1 MTIKCAVNFH
11 IWLDN
16 YYRELT
22 QRTKM
27 RSCLLSLALTTT
39 HYQRCSEREVYVS
52 GVCLLKSLKSHSQ
65 NSKQH
70 MGLWPWVLDPQH
82 QGTVIQYY
90 QGRKKCIKGLKAA
103 PWFYM
108 WTSSGTC
115 SGVRG
120 LGYYHSSRKQ
130 QYIKIYSVISGAHK
144 IFKETYRL
152 CSEGWYT
159 VFQILSAG
167 KMKKE
172 YVYPM
177 SKSNMNIQNF
187 KQL

>member
-1 MTIKCAVNFH
+1 MTTNCTVDFH
-11 IWLDN
+11 IWSDN
-16 YYRELT
+16 YCRELT

-52 GVCLLKSLKSHSQ
+52 GACLLKSLKSHSQ

-70 MGLWPWVLDPQH
+70 MALWPWVLDHHH

-90 QGRKKCIKGLKAA
+90 QGKKKCIKGLKAA

-108 WTSSGTC
+108 WTSSRTC

-144 IFKETYRL
+144 V
-152 CSEGWYT
+152 S
-159 VFQILSAG
+159 
-167 KMKKE
+167 KKLTE
-172 YVYPM
+172 YVLKAGMQSFSSYHLVRWRRSM
-177 SKSNMNIQNF
+177 STLWVKSNMNIQNF